1 MLGGIPTRPAT
12 EALPMSTRNAFVVSL
27 LLLSPVA
34 ALADGGGMPA
44 PPTSGSPTYSST
56 MSKEDAG
63 KLKSAELYAQA
74 YREIDKA
81 KTELAQSEKLKL
93 SDAKQSADKAASAQ
107 KRLEKS
113 RDKLLEATKEDPTNA
128 DAWNM
133 LGFTRRKTGDRP
145 GAFDAYWKCLGLKPD
160 HIGAHEYMGEAYL
173 EDGKL
178 AQAREELEW
187 LKKKGNMAT
196 LETTNL
202 TAAID
207 AFEKAN
213 PDAAKA
219 AASADAPKTATE
231 NAATEGK

>member
-1 MLGGIPTRPAT
+1 MTTRI
-12 EALPMSTRNAFVVSL
+12 AFAVAVL
-27 LLLSPVA
+27 AFSPVV

-44 PPTSGSPTYSST
+44 PPTSGQPAWSST

-63 KLKSAELYAQA
+63 KLKAAEIYAQA

-81 KTELAQSEKLKL
+81 KAELAQAEKLKL
-93 SDAKQSADKAASAQ
+93 SDMKQADAKTASAQ

-113 RDKLLEATKEDPTNA
+113 RDKLAEAVKQDPTNA

-145 GAFDAYWKCLGLKPD
+145 GAFDAYWKCLGIKAD
-160 HIGAHEYMGEAYL
+160 HIGAHEYLGEAYL
-173 EDGKL
+173 EEGKL
-178 AQAREELEW
+178 AQAKEELEW
-187 LKKKGNMAT
+187 LKKKGNMST

-202 TAAID
+202 ATAID
-207 AFEKAN
+207 AYEKAN

-219 AASADAPKTATE
+219 AAESPKTATE
-231 NAATEGK
+231 NAAAESGK